1 MHTSTGVECAAQDG
15 GGVAVAE
22 EVRPRG
28 SKLPRSYVSDAV
40 KPGHTFML
48 FANPRGVMGSL
59 TTDHV
64 DPTTTI
70 PYSKGTRAAIRRVGE
85 QPDLAKNPH

>member
-1 MHTSTGVECAAQDG
+1 VT
-15 GGVAVAE
+15 
-22 EVRPRG
+22 
-28 SKLPRSYVSDAV
+28 DAV

-59 TTDHV
+59 TTEYV

-70 PYSKGTRAAIRRVGE
+70 PYYKGTWAAMRKVGE
-85 QPDLAKNPH
+85 QPDMARWVTHLPMDRSRPS